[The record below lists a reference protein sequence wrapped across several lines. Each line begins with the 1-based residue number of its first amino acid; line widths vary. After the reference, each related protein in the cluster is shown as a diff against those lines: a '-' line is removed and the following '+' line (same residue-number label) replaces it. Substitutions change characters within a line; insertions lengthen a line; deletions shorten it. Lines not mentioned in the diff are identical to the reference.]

1 MRSIDILNEIDKN
14 HGLKELVGKSL
25 MSWTML
31 WYRDI
36 YNEFDV
42 YIKMGNPPTEA
53 ALLTAVKLNIGV
65 ATVYRAKK
73 QMES

>member
-1 MRSIDILNEIDKN
+1 MRSIDILNELDKS
-14 HGLKELVGKSL
+14 HGLKELVSKSL
-25 MSWTML
+25 MAWTML

-42 YIKMGNPPTEA
+42 FIKMGHLPTEA
-53 ALLTAVKLNIGV
+53 VRLTAVKLNIGE